1 VAALPL
7 RIKRAAAA
15 ARLGER
21 DEPLGVNGSMGSSI
35 PFSMNVDV
43 SGGEVG
49 DEPEPEHER
58 GVASCTPSVALG
70 EDGAAEDPRDDRSDG
85 ATAWMLV
92 ACTGR
97 GAASSV
103 ARHYRPLDDD
113 MEAVQGGL

>member
-1 VAALPL
+1 VLLARDANETAHHAPL
-7 RIKRAAAA
+7 V
-15 ARLGER
+15 
-21 DEPLGVNGSMGSSI
+21 PLGANDGTLVLLPNWSA
-35 PFSMNVDV
+35 
-43 SGGEVG
+43 E
-49 DEPEPEHER
+49 EEHER

-113 MEAVQGGL
+113 MEVAQDGL